1 MLAPFLYVPP
11 VSDWIK
17 RLKFAEDFTLAR
29 GLSRLLRKHLPRELS
44 FDLVVPVPLG
54 RKRLFKRGFNQ
65 SALLAR
71 LAFGRLDEI
80 LVRTRETPPQS
91 ELPASERGRNVR
103 RAFSVKDETRVFARR
118 VLLVDDVMTT
128 GATVE
133 ECARVLRAAGAREVT
148 VAVLARA

>member
-1 MLAPFLYVPP
+1 MLAPFLYEPP
-11 VSDWIK
+11 VPDWIK
-17 RLKFAEDFTLAR
+17 RFKFSEDFTLAR
-29 GLSRLLRKHLPRELS
+29 ALSRLLRKHLPPDLS

-54 RKRLFKRGFNQ
+54 RKRLLKRGFNQ

-71 LAFGRLDEI
+71 LAFGRVDEV

-91 ELPASERGRNVR
+91 ELSGAERRRNVR
-103 RAFSVKDETRVFARR
+103 RAFSVRDEARVFARR
-118 VLLVDDVMTT
+118 VLLIDDVMTT

>member
-1 MLAPFLYVPP
+1 MLAPFLYEPP

-17 RLKFAEDFTLAR
+17 RLKFAEDLTLAR
-29 GLSRLLRKHLPRELS
+29 VLSRLLRKHLPPELS

-54 RKRLFKRGFNQ
+54 RKRLLERGFNQ

-71 LAFGRLDEI
+71 LAFGRLDEV
-80 LVRTRETPPQS
+80 LLRTRETPPQS
-91 ELPASERGRNVR
+91 ELSAAERHRNVR
-103 RAFSVKDETRVFARR
+103 RAFSVKDETRVFGKK
-118 VLLVDDVMTT
+118 VLLFDDVMTT

-133 ECARVLRAAGAREVT
+133 ECARVLRAAGAREVI